1 MNDLQPLMALLA
13 QTEAERDNAR
23 LRCLEAQA
31 TAEAALAQSEQLRTY
46 RGDYERRWGAE
57 FSRDGKVEL
66 LRCYQTFVERLTQAV
81 DQQGLAAERAALQ
94 HAQRLAE
101 LAQHE
106 IRVSSVR
113 KLIERRAA
121 QQQMEDMR
129 REQRQTDELAS
140 RAAWNRQ
147 DAAARAAH

>member
-1 MNDLQPLMALLA
+1 MSDLHPLMALLA
-13 QTEAERDNAR
+13 QTEVERDNAR
-23 LRCLEAQA
+23 MRCLEAQA

-46 RGDYERRWGAE
+46 RADYERRWGAE

-81 DQQGLAAERAALQ
+81 DQQGLAAERAAQQ
-94 HAQRLAE
+94 HALRVAE

-113 KLIERRAA
+113 KLIERKAN
-121 QQQMEDMR
+121 QQQIDALR
-129 REQRQTDELAS
+129 REQRHSDELAS
-140 RAAWNRQ
+140 RAAWSRQ
-147 DAAARAAH
+147 DAAARAAY